1 MKVIR
6 LLPIFL
12 LIGLALPLF
21 GLPKIAH
28 VGMSAILPGSGQISL
43 GKVNR
48 GAVMLTADLLSISMM
63 LQSSAEIRSLQQSY
77 TDLAGVYAGVESA
90 PDERFWQDMQNYRS
104 SAEFNQRQEMLAR
117 NYYLLYLTPNDQY
130 SYADYLQMYQDYLA
144 ANTYGADET
153 WEWVDEVQWRKY
165 RNTRGD
171 YQETKL
177 MKNLFVGL
185 MIFNRVLSVIDVAFI
200 NPPGEAQRLY
210 LTPSGET
217 GLMLNYQMGF

>member
-1 MKVIR
+1 MTKYR
-6 LLPIFL
+6 LSLFL
-12 LIGLALPLF
+12 LLASLVIPLS

-28 VGMSAILPGSGQISL
+28 VGMSAVLPGSGQISL

-48 GAVMLTADLLSISMM
+48 GAVMLTADLLSISLM
-63 LQSSAEIRSLQQSY
+63 LQSSADIRSLQRTY
-77 TDLAGVYAGVESA
+77 TDLARVYAGVETA
-90 PDERFWQDMQNYRS
+90 PDDRFWQDMQNYRS
-104 SAEFNQRQEMLAR
+104 SKEFNQRQEMLAR
-117 NYYLLYLTPNDQY
+117 NYYLLYLTPNDEY
-130 SYADYLQMYQDYLA
+130 SYSDYIQMYQEYLA
-144 ANTYGADET
+144 ANTYGEDESWA
-153 WEWVDEVQWRKY
+153 WENDIEWRKY

-177 MKNLFVGL
+177 LKNLYIGL
-185 MIFNRVLSVIDVAFI
+185 MIFNRLLSVIDVAFI

>member
-1 MKVIR
+1 MKQTR
-6 LLPIFL
+6 LLAAIL
-12 LIGLALPLF
+12 LISLSLPLA

-28 VGMSAILPGSGQISL
+28 VGMSAVLPGSGQISL

-63 LQSSAEIRSLQQSY
+63 LQSSAEIRSLERSY
-77 TDLAGVYAGVESA
+77 TELARVYAGVESA
-90 PDERFWQDMQNYRS
+90 PDDRFWQDMQRYRS
-104 SAEFNQRQEMLAR
+104 SDEFNQRQEMLAR
-117 NYYLLYLTPNDQY
+117 NYYLLYLTPNDEY
-130 SYADYLQMYQDYLA
+130 SYNDYLQMYQEYLA
-144 ANTYGADET
+144 ANTYGEDESWN
-153 WEWVDEVQWRKY
+153 WESDIQWKKY
-165 RNTRGD
+165 RNTRAD

-177 MKNLFVGL
+177 LKNLFIGL